1 MLYGEN
7 NISLEAAKKWTQ
19 SLSLDSV
26 RLDDDPVIDE
36 SLRTI
41 FLTQLDA
48 FKELI
53 SNATSMEDWDKAL
66 HVISLGLMRVLFV
79 SSKGAIRVGNYYE
92 CFVTPSDTRT
102 SKKIFEG
109 LAECYEVGDVRLFD
123 GEKQIGSIGQKS
135 DLIWSMFYEYFIV
148 DHQHTLDS
156 HEKFLTL
163 QLWNVG
169 EKTESE
175 ILEYI
180 NAVLFH
186 ISFELGLNF
195 ARSYPDESWK
205 EHGCA
210 GIYNVQVSREAF
222 EPIPLVYL
230 NYGLTCQDP
239 RIAYLH
245 CYQVLEY
252 FFVRA
257 QNKELLSNL
266 ANAGLGAGAA
276 IKDSELRGILKK
288 YSNSQREIEALKLV
302 LAGAVNV
309 DDLQTFILALPER
322 VYQYTED
329 TSISNKIL
337 ISLSAND
344 DKIIGKMAERIY
356 FFRCAIAHAKGD
368 VDEFLALPD
377 ISDSLI
383 SAELPLL
390 KNIAKKA
397 LDAWGH

>member
-7 NISLEAAKKWTQ
+7 NISLEAVKKWTQ
-19 SLSLDSV
+19 LLSLDSV

-36 SLRTI
+36 KLRTV
-41 FLTQLDA
+41 FLTQLEA

-53 SNATSMEDWDKAL
+53 SNATSMEDWDNAL
-66 HVISLGLMRVLFV
+66 RVISLGLMRALFV
-79 SSKGAIRVGNYYE
+79 SSKGAIRIGNYYE

-102 SKKIFEG
+102 AKMIFEG
-109 LAECYEVGDVRLFD
+109 FSESIEIGDVRLFD
-123 GEKQIGSIGQKS
+123 GETCVGSIGQKS

-148 DHQHTLDS
+148 DHHHTLDN
-156 HEKFLTL
+156 HERILTI
-163 QLWNVG
+163 QLWNVEG
-169 EKTESE
+169 KSE
-175 ILEYI
+175 AEISEYI
-180 NAVLFH
+180 NTVLFH
-186 ISFELGLNF
+186 TSFELGLNF
-195 ARSYPDESWK
+195 TRSYPDENWK
-205 EHGCA
+205 EYGCA
-210 GIYNVQVSREAF
+210 GIYNVQVSKEVF
-222 EPIPLVYL
+222 EPIPLAYL

-266 ANAGLGAGAA
+266 TNAGLGMGAA

-302 LAGAVNV
+302 LAEAVNM
-309 DDLQTFILALPER
+309 DDLKTCILALPER
-322 VYQYTED
+322 AYQYTED

-337 ISLSAND
+337 INLSAND
-344 DKIIGKMAERIY
+344 DKIIGKLAERIY